1 MAAQHCRVA
10 RFFRRRQQSHP
21 IAELN
26 LTNLIDL
33 GFTLLIIF
41 MIATPLID
49 QDKKDEKKELQQL
62 PLELPESG
70 AAANAPAQ
78 PEPLVISVDSDGKT
92 YLGTRR
98 VGVEELHRVLRD
110 AASKHPKIRIDG
122 DRRAPFEPIARVI
135 DLCEF
140 EGLREIAVRTRD
152 R

>member
-1 MAAQHCRVA
+1 MARY
-10 RFFRRRQQSHP
+10 FRRRQQSHP

-49 QDKKDEKKELQQL
+49 QDKKDERKKEIQEL

-70 AAANAPAQ
+70 AAANAPAK
-78 PEPLVISVDSDGKT
+78 PEPLIISVDDAGKI

-98 VGVEELHRVLRD
+98 VGAEELHQVLRE

-140 EGLREIAVRTRD
+140 EGLREVAVRTR
-152 R
+152 